1 MEKEEQK
8 RLFGGG
14 SQPRKRNVFTLSEA
28 SLSSLSKDDQDMIH
42 EMESEFKRKNNFQRI
57 YPSFAQEVNDYYAQF
72 FEDQRYNNTLCNVW
86 IAACAKGRRPMLTKP
101 ANKKNNKQKR
111 GSSVGNSSGEIGE
124 ETGVG
129 NTIAAF
135 SYVLVLRRWCNLR
148 PERSFRCFFG
158 KNAETRKMKK

>member
-57 YPSFAQEVNDYYAQF
+57 YPSFCLN
-72 FEDQRYNNTLCNVW
+72 
-86 IAACAKGRRPMLTKP
+86 
-101 ANKKNNKQKR
+101 
-111 GSSVGNSSGEIGE
+111 
-124 ETGVG
+124 
-129 NTIAAF
+129 
-135 SYVLVLRRWCNLR
+135 
-148 PERSFRCFFG
+148 
-158 KNAETRKMKK
+158 